1 MDGDAQ
7 ADEYRVRVRAP
18 EHVRPVDGV
27 SYDVVPTER
36 LPPPSPVRKA
46 LAPRRPAGGGRN

>member
-1 MDGDAQ
+1 MDSDAQ

-27 SYDVVPTER
+27 SHDVVPTER
-36 LPPPSPVRKA
+36 LPPSPVRKA